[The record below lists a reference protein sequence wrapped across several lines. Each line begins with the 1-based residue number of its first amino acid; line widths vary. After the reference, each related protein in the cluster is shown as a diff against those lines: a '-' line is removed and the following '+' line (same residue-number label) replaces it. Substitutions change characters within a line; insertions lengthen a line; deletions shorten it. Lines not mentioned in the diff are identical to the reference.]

1 MTMNANLQQKCL
13 YGDSRYSFL
22 ISLGKEKQIIPYTQE
37 IESNYQS
44 STSTELVHQEVAF
57 AFGLPQ
63 IALFTMT
70 YIDKTEKE
78 AVFPLCVVRL
88 GGIVIAN

>member
-57 AFGLPQ
+57 AFGLPHN
-63 IALFTMT
+63 ALFTMT
-70 YIDKTEKE
+70 YIDNSEKE
-78 AVFPLCVVRL
+78 AVFPLCVVCL
-88 GGIVIAN
+88 GANVIAK